1 MIKVSSVYRVGKLV
15 AVMVGLA
22 GVLPAPGALLVQEGF
37 DGYEEGALDGQSV
50 RKTIGLT
57 GSYYASEPAIEF
69 QSTGLTF
76 GPLAV
81 SGGSIRSASATP
93 AFAGVN
99 LDAAGKGTIYSAY
112 LVNFD
117 GKERSDASAVRLG
130 INDNPG
136 GSLETRYFNSNADG
150 SDSGVPMTGY
160 DTVPSAGGYY
170 ANFDEAG
177 TFLVLARFTNV
188 GSELSPE
195 SPGVATM
202 WILTEEQFAYLTAH
216 HLLTDAGL
224 DAAARGTA
232 ADNVR
237 WRIENTVMTG
247 SHSFTGAL
255 QLSLTSSGSSSTFTM
270 DEIRFGTSLADVAPV
285 AKPTTAAIPLR
296 TSP

>member
-1 MIKVSSVYRVGKLV
+1 MKVSSAAWAQKLGV
-15 AVMVGLA
+15 TLIGLA
-22 GVLPAPGALLVQEGF
+22 GALPTQGALLVQEGF
-37 DGYEEGALDGQSV
+37 DSYEEGALDGQSV
-50 RKTIGLT
+50 RKAIGLT
-57 GSYYASEPAIEF
+57 GSYYASESAIEY

-99 LDAAGKGTIYSAY
+99 LDAEGQGTIYSAY

-160 DTVPSAGGYY
+160 DTAPSAGDYY

-202 WILTEEQFAYLTAH
+202 WILTEEQFAYFTANN
-216 HLLTDAGL
+216 LLTDAEL
-224 DAAARGTA
+224 DAAARGA
-232 ADNVR
+232 GADNVR
-237 WRIENTVMTG
+237 WRIENTVTTG
-247 SHSFTGAL
+247 FHSFTGAL
-255 QLSLTSSGSSSTFTM
+255 QLSLTSSGSSSTYTM

-285 AKPTTAAIPLR
+285 AKPTTAAVPLR